1 LPTQS
6 SYDGYDLEPAYKL
19 AREQLAEIEDIEQ
32 LCIKSGAGY
41 LVTASQKGIAIE
53 YLNQS
58 YRIGMPNIEILPM
71 DSQEEISIRDKVL
84 ILHYLLSAKGTPISN
99 KLIAFKELS
108 GGGNYFRTFSKRA
121 IEPLV
126 EHFGEQPHMLIDTA
140 DKLGGHMVAYG
151 DVAVTVNAFSR
162 VPITI
167 VLWQGDEEF
176 PAQGDILF
184 DAAISDYLSTY
195 DITVLCESITWKL
208 IKFSRER
215 GAIVDATLPVAL
227 PFEMHQANKEER

>member
-1 LPTQS
+1 LPTES
-6 SYDGYDLEPAYKL
+6 YYDGYDLEPAYEL

-32 LCIKSGAGY
+32 LCLKSGARY
-41 LVTASQKGIAIE
+41 LVTGSQQEIAIE
-53 YLNQS
+53 YLNRL
-58 YRIGMPNIEILPM
+58 YRITMPNVEVLLA
-71 DSQEEISIRDKVL
+71 DSREEVSIRDRVL
-84 ILHYLLSAKGTPISN
+84 ILHYLLSAKGTPITN

-121 IEPLV
+121 IEPLM
-126 EHFGEQPHMLIDTA
+126 EHFGEQPHVLIDTA
-140 DKLGGHMVAYG
+140 GKLGGHTVAYG

-195 DITVLCESITWKL
+195 DVTVLCESIIWKL
-208 IKFSRER
+208 VKFSREGR
-215 GAIVDATLPVAL
+215 ASG
-227 PFEMHQANKEER
+227 

>member
-32 LCIKSGAGY
+32 LCLKSGARY
-41 LVTASQKGIAIE
+41 LVTGSQKEIAIE

-58 YRIGMPNIEILPM
+58 YRVTMPSIEILLT
-71 DSQEEISIRDKVL
+71 DSQEEVSVRDKVL
-84 ILHYLLSAKGTPISN
+84 ILHYLLSAKGAPATN
-99 KLIAFKELS
+99 QLIAFKELP

-126 EHFGEQPHMLIDTA
+126 EHFGEQPHLLIDTA
-140 DKLGGHMVAYG
+140 GELGGHRVAYG
-151 DVAVTVNAFSR
+151 DVAVTVNAFNR
-162 VPITI
+162 VPVTVI
-167 VLWQGDEEF
+167 LWQGDEEF

-195 DITVLCESITWKL
+195 DITVLCESIIWKL
-208 IKFSRER
+208 VKFSREGR
-215 GAIVDATLPVAL
+215 ASG
-227 PFEMHQANKEER
+227 Q

>member
-1 LPTQS
+1 LPAQS

-19 AREQLAEIEDIEQ
+19 AREQLAEIQDIEQ
-32 LCIKSGAGY
+32 ICLRSGTRF
-41 LVTASQKGIAIE
+41 LVTGSQKKIAIE
-53 YLNQS
+53 YLNQL
-58 YRIGMPNIEILPM
+58 Y
-71 DSQEEISIRDKVL
+71 QISIPNVEVLLADSLEDVPIRDRVL
-84 ILHYLLSAKGTPISN
+84 ILHYLLSAKGTPMSS
-99 KLIAFKELS
+99 KLISFKELP

-126 EHFGEQPHMLIDTA
+126 EHFGEQPHGIIGVTA
-140 DKLGGHMVAYG
+140 RLGGRKGDFG

-184 DAAISDYLSTY
+184 DASISDYLTTY
-195 DITVLCESITWKL
+195 DVTVLCESIIWKL
-208 IKFSRER
+208 VKFSEGGR
-215 GAIVDATLPVAL
+215 ASV
-227 PFEMHQANKEER
+227 Q

>member
-1 LPTQS
+1 MPTQS

-19 AREQLAEIEDIEQ
+19 AREQLAKVEDIEQ
-32 LCIKSGAGY
+32 LCLKSGSRC
-41 LVTASQKGIAIE
+41 LVTGSQQEIAIE
-53 YLNQS
+53 YLNRL
-58 YRIGMPNIEILPM
+58 YRITTPNVEVLLANSKDEASM
-71 DSQEEISIRDKVL
+71 RDRVL
-84 ILHYLLSAKGTPISN
+84 ILHYLLSAKGTSITN

-126 EHFGEQPHMLIDTA
+126 EHFGEQPHVLIDTA
-140 DKLGGHMVAYG
+140 GKLGGHTVAYG

-162 VPITI
+162 VPVTI

-195 DITVLCESITWKL
+195 DVTVLCESIIWKL
-208 IKFSRER
+208 VKFSREGR
-215 GAIVDATLPVAL
+215 ASV
-227 PFEMHQANKEER
+227 Q

>member
-1 LPTQS
+1 LPTES

-32 LCIKSGAGY
+32 LCLKSGARC
-41 LVTASQKGIAIE
+41 LVTGSQKEIVIE
-53 YLNQS
+53 YLNHS
-58 YRIGMPNIEILPM
+58 YHITMPNVEVLLA
-71 DSQEEISIRDKVL
+71 DSKEVVPIRDRVL
-84 ILHYLLSAKGTPISN
+84 ILHYLLSAKGTPIAN
-99 KLIAFKELS
+99 KLIAFKELP
-108 GGGNYFRTFSKRA
+108 GGDNYSRTFSKRA

-126 EHFGEQPHMLIDTA
+126 EHFGERPHLLIDIA
-140 DKLGGHMVAYG
+140 GKPGGHTVAYG
-151 DVAVTVNAFSR
+151 DVAVTVNAFNR

-195 DITVLCESITWKL
+195 DVTVLCESIIWKL
-208 IKFSRER
+208 VKFSRE
-215 GAIVDATLPVAL
+215 GCASG
-227 PFEMHQANKEER
+227 Q

>member
-6 SYDGYDLEPAYKL
+6 SYDGYDLEPACNL
-19 AREQLAEIEDIEQ
+19 ARQQLAEIEDVEQ
-32 LCIKSGAGY
+32 LCLKSDARY
-41 LVTASQKGIAIE
+41 LITGSQQEIAIQ
-53 YLNQS
+53 YLNLL
-58 YRIGMPNIEILPM
+58 YRIAMPNVEVLPA
-71 DSQEEISIRDKVL
+71 DSGEEVSIRDRVL
-84 ILHYLLSAKGTPISN
+84 ILHYLLSAKGTAITN
-99 KLIAFKELS
+99 KLIAFKELP

-126 EHFGEQPHMLIDTA
+126 EHFGEQPHALIDVA
-140 DKLGGHMVAYG
+140 AKLGGHKVAYG

-162 VPITI
+162 VPVTI

-195 DITVLCESITWKL
+195 DVTVLCESIIWKL
-208 IKFSRER
+208 VKFSREGR
-215 GAIVDATLPVAL
+215 ASG
-227 PFEMHQANKEER
+227 Q

>member
-1 LPTQS
+1 MPAQS

-19 AREQLAEIEDIEQ
+19 AREQLAEIEDTEQ
-32 LCIKSGAGY
+32 LCLRSGARC
-41 LVTASQKGIAIE
+41 LVTGSQQEIAIE
-53 YLNQS
+53 YLNRL
-58 YRIGMPNIEILPM
+58 YRITMPNIEILLT
-71 DSQEEISIRDKVL
+71 DSQEEVLIRDKVL
-84 ILHYLLSAKGTPISN
+84 ILHYLLSAKGTPLAN
-99 KLIAFKELS
+99 KLIAFKELP

-126 EHFGEQPHMLIDTA
+126 EHFGEQPHVLIATA
-140 DKLGGHMVAYG
+140 GKLGGHRVAFG

-162 VPITI
+162 VPVTI

-195 DITVLCESITWKL
+195 DVTVLCESIIWKL
-208 IKFSRER
+208 VKFSRE
-215 GAIVDATLPVAL
+215 GHASG
-227 PFEMHQANKEER
+227 